1 MFQFAGLIFVIFAA
15 AALRLV
21 PHPTNFSPITA
32 MALFAGAHFDGFFS
46 GLWGGRLSKV
56 FALLF
61 PLVALF
67 LSDLILGFHDQMIP
81 VYFAMALVTLLGFTL
96 KSRVSVI
103 RVGATSISG
112 SLIFFVVTNFAIW
125 AHGGMY
131 DKTGAGLAKCF
142 AMAVPFLQN
151 SLVGDLFFSGVL
163 FGAWAFLAR
172 LAPNHTPSEVYN
184 SKR

>member
-1 MFQFAGLIFVIFAA
+1 MVQFLGLAFIIFAA

-21 PHPTNFSPITA
+21 PHPVNFSPITA

-46 GLWGGRLSKV
+46 NFWGGRLSKV
-56 FALLF
+56 FALFF
-61 PLVALF
+61 PLLALF

-81 VYFAMALVTLLGFTL
+81 VYFGFALVTAVGFLLQ
-96 KSRVSVI
+96 SRVSVI
-103 RVGATSISG
+103 RVGAASISG
-112 SLIFFVVTNFAIW
+112 SLIFFVFTNFAIW

-142 AMAVPFLQN
+142 AMALPFLQN
-151 SLVGDLFFSGVL
+151 SLVGDLFFSALL

-172 LAPNHTPSEVYN
+172 LAPNRRTV
-184 SKR
+184 